1 MKRAWNMKFSMLI
14 IALSLLSLCWL
25 APSIGAAANDI
36 ISNGATTQLEGRQSN
51 SSEDQQQSSHQHQ
64 QKHMSKEQLQAHKL
78 DKLKRLANYF
88 EIDIE
93 GKSAKELRV
102 EIEKAKNEQPEKW
115 EMFKQKFRAKKLEE
129 IREFAKSQGISI
141 EGKTEQQLREELHKL
156 KHNMK
161 E

>member
-1 MKRAWNMKFSMLI
+1 MKRAWNIRFSMLMI
-14 IALSLLSLCWL
+14 SLSMLSLCWL
-25 APSIGAAANDI
+25 DPSIEAATNVVE
-36 ISNGATTQLEGRQSN
+36 SNGATTQLEGKQSN
-51 SSEDQQQSSHQHQ
+51 STEEQRHHH
-64 QKHMSKEQLQAHKL
+64 KHMSKEQLQAHKL

-88 EIDIE
+88 EIETE
-93 GKSAKELRV
+93 GKSAKELRA

-115 EMFKQKFRAKKLEE
+115 ELFKQKFRAQRLEE
-129 IREFAKSQGISI
+129 IRQIAKSQGISI